1 MGQKIHPI
9 GFRLGISAE
18 WRSNWFAGKP
28 EGYRELVQED
38 YRVREIIASEYEGE
52 GAISRV
58 DIDRGGGEIS
68 INVFTSRPGIIIG
81 RNGQR
86 IDRLRHVIERST
98 DRRVRISAN
107 EIKVPELDAKLVGQS
122 LAEQL
127 ERRIPYRRAVRMSM
141 QRTMDSG
148 AEGIKV
154 VVSGRLG
161 GAEIARVDKQM
172 EGRVPLHT
180 LRAKIDYA
188 VSEAHTTFGVIGI
201 KVWIFT
207 GDMPAEGRTQLNGG
221 STGVS
226 PIGLGRAQ
234 RHRR

>member
-1 MGQKIHPI
+1 MGQKTHPI
-9 GFRLGISAE
+9 GFRLGVSTE

-28 EGYRELVQED
+28 EGYRDMVQED
-38 YRVREIIASEYEGE
+38 YRIRQIVAEEYQSE

-58 DIDRGGGEIS
+58 AIDRGGGDIS
-68 INVFTSRPGIIIG
+68 INVYTSRPGIIIG

-86 IDRLRHVIERST
+86 IDRLRHVIERT
-98 DRRVRISAN
+98 TGNRVRISAD
-107 EIKVPELDAKLVGQS
+107 EIKIPEIDAKLVGQS

-127 ERRIPYRRAVRMSM
+127 ERRIPYRRAVRMAT

-154 VVSGRLG
+154 VVSGRLD

-180 LRAKIDYA
+180 LRAKIDFA
-188 VSEAHTTFGVIGI
+188 ISEAHTTFGVIGI

-207 GDMPAEGRTQLNGG
+207 GDIPVDERPKRALA
-221 STGVS
+221 SSGVS
-226 PIGLGRAQ
+226 PIGLGRAP

>member
-1 MGQKIHPI
+1 MGQKTHPI
-9 GFRLGISAE
+9 GFRLGVSAE

-28 EGYRELVQED
+28 WGYRELAQED
-38 YRVREIIASEYEGE
+38 YRIRQIVAEEYQGE

-58 DIDRGGGEIS
+58 DIDRGGDMS
-68 INVFTSRPGIIIG
+68 INVYTSRPGIVIG

-98 DRRVRISAN
+98 GRRVRISAD

-127 ERRIPYRRAVRMSM
+127 ERRIPYRRAVRMAM

-180 LRAKIDYA
+180 LRAKIDFA
-188 VSEAHTTFGVIGI
+188 ISEAHTTFGVIGI
-201 KVWIFT
+201 KIWIFT
-207 GDMPAEGRTQLNGG
+207 GDMPTDARAQRTTGT
-221 STGVS
+221 TGVS

>member
-1 MGQKIHPI
+1 MGQKTHPI
-9 GFRLGISAE
+9 GFRLGVSAE

-38 YRVREIIASEYEGE
+38 YRIRQIVAEEYQGE

-58 DIDRGGGEIS
+58 DIDRGGGDMS
-68 INVFTSRPGIIIG
+68 INVYTSRPGIVIG

-98 DRRVRISAN
+98 GRRVRISAD

-127 ERRIPYRRAVRMSM
+127 ERRIPYRRAVRMAM

-180 LRAKIDYA
+180 LRAKIDFA
-188 VSEAHTTFGVIGI
+188 ISEAHTTFGVIGI

-207 GDMPAEGRTQLNGG
+207 GDMPTDGRAQRTTGN
-221 STGVS
+221 TGVS
-226 PIGLGRAQ
+226 PIGLGRAE

>member
-9 GFRLGISAE
+9 GFRLGISAD

-28 EGYRELVQED
+28 DGYRELVRED
-38 YRVREIIASEYEGE
+38 YQIREIVAREYQGE

-98 DRRVRISAN
+98 GRRVRISAN

-188 VSEAHTTFGVIGI
+188 VSEAYTTFGVIGI

-207 GDMPAEGRTQLNGG
+207 GDMPAEGRLQREGN
-221 STGVS
+221 SGVS
-226 PIGLGRAQ
+226 PIGLGRAP

>member
-1 MGQKIHPI
+1 MGQKTHPI
-9 GFRLGISAE
+9 GFRLGVSAE

-38 YRVREIIASEYEGE
+38 YRIRQIVAKEYEGE

-58 DIDRGGGEIS
+58 DIDRGGGDMS
-68 INVFTSRPGIIIG
+68 IHVYTSRPGIVIG

-86 IDRLRHVIERST
+86 IDRLRHIIERST
-98 DRRVRISAN
+98 GRRARISAD

-127 ERRIPYRRAVRMSM
+127 ERRIPYRRAVRMAM

-148 AEGIKV
+148 AEGVKV

-180 LRAKIDYA
+180 LRAKIDFA
-188 VSEAHTTFGVIGI
+188 ISEAHTTFGVIGI

-207 GDMPAEGRTQLNGG
+207 GDMPTDGRAQRTAGT
-221 STGVS
+221 SGVS

>member
-38 YRVREIIASEYEGE
+38 YTVREIIADEYESE

-86 IDRLRHVIERST
+86 IDRLRHVIERAT
-98 DRRVRISAN
+98 GRRVRISAN

-154 VVSGRLG
+154 VVSGRS
-161 GAEIARVDKQM
+161 
-172 EGRVPLHT
+172 GRS
-180 LRAKIDYA
+180 RDRSCRQADGRSSA
-188 VSEAHTTFGVIGI
+188 FAHASRQDRLCGV
-201 KVWIFT
+201 
-207 GDMPAEGRTQLNGG
+207 G
-221 STGVS
+221 STHHLWCDRHQS
-226 PIGLGRAQ
+226 LDLYRRHACGRPNATE
-234 RHRR
+234 RKFRRGFADRARTC

>member
-9 GFRLGISAE
+9 GFRLGISQE
-18 WRSNWFAGKP
+18 WRSNWFAAKP
-28 EGYRELVQED
+28 EGYRAMVKED
-38 YRVREIIASEYEGE
+38 YRIRGIVRDEYEGD

-58 DIDRGGGEIS
+58 DIDRGSSEMS

-86 IDRLRHVIERST
+86 IDRLRNLIERET
-98 DRRVRISAN
+98 GRQVRISAN

-122 LAEQL
+122 LAEQF
-127 ERRIPYRRAVRMSM
+127 ERRIPYRRAVRMAM

-148 AEGIKV
+148 AEGIKIV
-154 VVSGRLG
+154 VAGRLNG
-161 GAEIARVDKQM
+161 NEIARTEKQM

-180 LRAKIDYA
+180 LRATIDFA
-188 VSEAHTTFGVIGI
+188 ISEAHTTFGVIGI

-207 GDMPAEGRTQLNGG
+207 GDMPTGGRRQSVVDN
-221 STGVS
+221 SRVA

-234 RHRR
+234 RHRS